1 MTPETNSFSILIRDA
16 MLDRVK
22 VLPFFKN
29 KFNKFGRSK
38 ALPIQPENIPYAG
51 CYIVDE
57 TLTPDG
63 DANAGDIRF
72 EHALRLGFS
81 IVIRNNDPDETED
94 KLDGAYWSLM
104 NGLLRDASLTNML
117 GAYDADGAEGFAIE
131 GFTRGT
137 RKNVYGTA
145 GLNNEMAT
153 AELQLELTCKYRT
166 MWSPVIEDDLITI
179 HTVTGFPLRG
189 TEEERA
195 RVQQVTAVYDNLQN
209 IIDADV
215 LMQPAA
221 EQITLSSESPV
232 LS

>member
-1 MTPETNSFSILIRDA
+1 

-22 VLPFFKN
+22 ALPFFKN
-29 KFNKFGRSK
+29 KFKLFSRSK
-38 ALPIQPENIPYAG
+38 AMPIQAQNIPYAG
-51 CYIVDE
+51 LYIVDE

-63 DANAGDIRF
+63 DANVGDIRF

-81 IVIRNNDPDETED
+81 VVIKNNDPDEVEE
-94 KLDGAYWSLM
+94 KLDGAFWSLM

-117 GAYDADGAEGFAIE
+117 GAYNAEGAEGFAIE

-137 RKNVYGTA
+137 RKNVYGNA
-145 GLNNEMAT
+145 GLNNEMPI

-166 MWSPVIEDDLITI
+166 TWPPVIEDDLITI

-189 TEEERA
+189 TADEQA
-195 RVQQVTAVYDNLQN
+195 KIQQVTAVYDDLQN
-209 IIDADV
+209 AVDGDLLLRPLVGQLA
-215 LMQPAA
+215 
-221 EQITLSSESPV
+221 LSSVSPI